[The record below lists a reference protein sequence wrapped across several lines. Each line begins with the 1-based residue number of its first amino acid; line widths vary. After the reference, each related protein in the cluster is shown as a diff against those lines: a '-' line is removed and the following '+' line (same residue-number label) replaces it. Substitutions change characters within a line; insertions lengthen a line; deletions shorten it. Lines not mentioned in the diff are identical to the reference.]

1 MMNVGNLKDQ
11 IILTSR
17 ELFSKFGFKK
27 TSVEGIAK
35 NMRKKK
41 SSIYYYFNSKEE
53 IFEAVLDY
61 EANILRQ
68 EIMKK
73 LLEHK
78 KASDKLKEYVH
89 TRMLYLKK
97 MINFYDALKNDY
109 FNHMPFI
116 EKLRKK
122 FDDEEIGIIRSILIE
137 GVVTNEFSIKRPDLA
152 ALAIFTAMKGLEIPF
167 MLEETDLE
175 DRLNYLM
182 DILFNGIKKK

>member
-1 MMNVGNLKDQ
+1 MSIPKLKEQ

-17 ELFSKFGFKK
+17 EVFSKFGFKK
-27 TSVEGIAK
+27 TSVEEIAQT
-35 NMRKKK
+35 MRKKK
-41 SSIYYYFNSKEE
+41 SSIYYYFKSKEE

-73 LLEHK
+73 LLEQK
-78 KASDKLKEYVH
+78 NASDKLRTYVH
-89 TRMLYLKK
+89 TRMLFLKQ

-109 FNHMPFI
+109 FNHIPFI
-116 EKLRKK
+116 EKIRKK
-122 FDDEEIGIIRSILIE
+122 FDNEEISMIQTILTE
-137 GVVTNEFSIKRPDLA
+137 GVVKKEFSIDHIDLA

-167 MLEETDLE
+167 MSDDDDLS

-182 DILFNGIKKK
+182 DILFYGIKNK

>member
-1 MMNVGNLKDQ
+1 MNTNSLKEQ

-17 ELFSKFGFKK
+17 EVFAKFGFKK
-27 TSVEGIAK
+27 TSVEGIAQ
-35 NMRKKK
+35 NLHKKK
-41 SSIYYYFNSKEE
+41 SSIYYYFNSKED

-68 EIMKK
+68 EIIKK

-116 EKLRKK
+116 EKIRKK
-122 FDDEEIGIIRSILIE
+122 FDDEEIGIIRSILVE
-137 GVVTNEFSIKRPDLA
+137 GVVTNEFSLKRPDLA
-152 ALAIFTAMKGLEIPF
+152 ALAVFTAMKGLEIIF
-167 MLEETDLE
+167 MQDDTDLK
-175 DRLNYLM
+175 DRLNNLM
-182 DILFNGIKKK
+182 DILFYGIKKK

>member
-1 MMNVGNLKDQ
+1 MNVSNLKEQ
-11 IILTSR
+11 IIITSR
-17 ELFSKFGFKK
+17 DVFSKFGFKK
-27 TSVEGIAK
+27 TSVEEIALT
-35 NMRKKK
+35 MRKKK
-41 SSIYYYFNSKEE
+41 SSIYYYFKSKEE

-89 TRMLYLKK
+89 TRMLFLKQ
-97 MINFYDALKNDY
+97 MINFYDAMKNDY

-122 FDDEEIGIIRSILIE
+122 FDDEEIAIIRSILTE
-137 GVVTNEFSIKRPDLA
+137 GVVTKEFSIKRPDLA

-167 MLEETDLE
+167 VQEDVDLD

-182 DILFNGIKKK
+182 DILFYGIKNK

>member
-1 MMNVGNLKDQ
+1 MNVSNLKEQ

-17 ELFSKFGFKK
+17 EVFSKFGFKK
-27 TSVEGIAK
+27 TSVEGIAQ

-89 TRMLYLKK
+89 TRMFYLKK

-122 FDDEEIGIIRSILIE
+122 FDDEEVGIIRSILIE

-167 MLEETDLE
+167 MQEETDLE

-182 DILFNGIKKK
+182 DILFYGIKNK